1 MDALSGR
8 WCSQAAKNSLALRF
22 QSKASTIT
30 NTMIAI
36 MLDVTVC
43 EVWNQISEVM
53 APMMSIT
60 IKIVT
65 SIRASRD
72 PLRRPIPTM
81 IVIIPRMWKA
91 ALP

>member
-1 MDALSGR
+1 
-8 WCSQAAKNSLALRF
+8 
-22 QSKASTIT
+22 
-30 NTMIAI
+30 MIAI

-53 APMMSIT
+53 ALMMSIT

-81 IVIIPRMWKA
+81 IVMIPRIK
-91 ALP
+91 